1 MKIKEMN
8 KSNIFLSIV
17 VLLFLSYSNKS
28 QGFELK
34 GKLNNANK
42 KKIVLDALSISGVK
56 SIDSTITN
64 ESGDFNLKIATIE
77 SGFYRL
83 HSDIPKSYL
92 ILYLNN
98 QEKINLTGDL
108 NNLQSTSVIKGSPE
122 SEKMLAV
129 NMELQKTLLRSDS
142 LNNVFNGYANSP
154 QKDSIIPILQ
164 AEYQNLMTSE
174 NRYLKKFIQENPTS
188 LTTLTFI
195 DKMDKD
201 QDFKTYKFLDENLIK
216 AYPTNPYVLDFHKR
230 VIDMGKLM
238 EGSPAPDFTLNTPEG
253 NKISLSSFKGKVL
266 LVDFWAS
273 WCGPCRQE
281 NPNVVRI
288 YNQYHEKGFEILG
301 VSLDKSK
308 EKWVEAIAK
317 DKLTWNHVSDLGQ
330 WSSAV
335 VPLYGITGIPLTI
348 LVDRNGNIAAKSL
361 RGKEL
366 ESKVAELLVKQ

>member
-1 MKIKEMN
+1 M
-8 KSNIFLSIV
+8 
-17 VLLFLSYSNKS
+17 
-28 QGFELK
+28 
-34 GKLNNANK
+34 
-42 KKIVLDALSISGVK
+42 
-56 SIDSTITN
+56 
-64 ESGDFNLKIATIE
+64 
-77 SGFYRL
+77 
-83 HSDIPKSYL
+83 
-92 ILYLNN
+92 
-98 QEKINLTGDL
+98 
-108 NNLQSTSVIKGSPE
+108 
-122 SEKMLAV
+122 
-129 NMELQKTLLRSDS
+129 
-142 LNNVFNGYANSP
+142 
-154 QKDSIIPILQ
+154 
-164 AEYQNLMTSE
+164 
-174 NRYLKKFIQENPTS
+174 
-188 LTTLTFI
+188 
-195 DKMDKD
+195 
-201 QDFKTYKFLDENLIK
+201 
-216 AYPTNPYVLDFHKR
+216 
-230 VIDMGKLM
+230 
-238 EGSPAPDFTLNTPEG
+238 
-253 NKISLSSFKGKVL
+253 